1 MWVPLSAA
9 VPSTM
14 PCHVMSN
21 SEFRRL
27 VTLAFSTK
35 LLVQASEM
43 ASETQYLRSILPS
56 LPTEIASKLRNLC
69 SSPANESVFENL
81 VRFLSGA
88 EHSPNASKDI
98 CEKWSE
104 KQATTRSVLS
114 NLTPL
119 LNLDKKRPR
128 GEDQMAE
135 DADSQQSNKRQR
147 MPQPEP
153 AELDSGDPLI
163 TLHALSATSPIRKK
177 VDITIHKN
185 AIIFTNPTTH
195 ALEGSISVSSMKRA
209 FIVPT
214 RGKSKPHWTVIILS
228 SDIPDRGKPTP
239 GSSSID
245 NHQLIFGTDA
255 TCASIFSITTYPDA
269 MSHITKLAKGTSTL
283 PSLREF
289 LSHIGIPVIE
299 PTVDVFKSACPGIGS
314 NAGVGGVPGVEAH
327 RAAKAGNLWFSK
339 DGILWGES
347 KPCEFWPVTDLISK
361 TEGLRIVGSGRTCSV
376 ILTRK
381 SSVEDIDDDEGDD
394 VGEETEFGMV
404 DAKEKEGINKW
415 VRNHCHRFGNQ
426 KNKTISKEHHPKV
439 QSNGPLTIQ
448 TLIEES
454 DDEDDDFS
462 ASVSDLDGSEGLSE
476 ESSSEDEENGSGS
489 GNGNEHEHE
498 SDADAE
504 DLGDEEDDLDPAKHP
519 LLRPGAMP
527 RMSRAALD
535 MAVGIVENAFV
546 GTADQEDE
554 EDELDD

>member
-1 MWVPLSAA
+1 
-9 VPSTM
+9 
-14 PCHVMSN
+14 
-21 SEFRRL
+21 
-27 VTLAFSTK
+27 
-35 LLVQASEM
+35 M
-43 ASETQYLRSILPS
+43 ASETLYLRSILPS

-88 EHSPNASKDI
+88 EHSPDASKDI
-98 CEKWSE
+98 YEQWSE
-104 KQATTRSVLS
+104 KQAATRSVLS

-119 LNLDKKRPR
+119 YLDKKRPR
-128 GEDQMAE
+128 DEDQME
-135 DADSQQSNKRQR
+135 DADYSKRQR
-147 MPQPEP
+147 VQQPEL
-153 AELDSGDPLI
+153 AEPDSGDPLM

-185 AIIFTNPTTH
+185 VIKFTNPTTH
-195 ALEGSISVSSMKRA
+195 ASEGSISVSSMKRA

-228 SDIPDRGKPTP
+228 SDIPDRGKPLP
-239 GSSSID
+239 GSSPD

-255 TCASIFSITTYPDA
+255 TCASNFSITTYPDA

-289 LSHIGIPVIE
+289 LSHLGIPVIE

-314 NAGVGGVPGVEAH
+314 NAGVGGIPGVEAH
-327 RAAKAGNLWFSK
+327 LAAKAGNLWFSK

-381 SSVEDIDDDEGDD
+381 SSAEDNEEDDDD

-404 DAKEKEGINKW
+404 DAKEKEGINEW
-415 VRNHCHRFGNQ
+415 VRDHCHLFGNQ
-426 KNKTISKEHHPKV
+426 KNKTISKEKPPKV
-439 QSNGPLTIQ
+439 QSSGPLTIQ
-448 TLIEES
+448 TLTGES

-462 ASVSDLDGSEGLSE
+462 ASVSDLDGSERLSE
-476 ESSSEDEENGSGS
+476 ESSSEDEDNGDGDGDGDGSEHGSGYENG
-489 GNGNEHEHE
+489 

-504 DLGDEEDDLDPAKHP
+504 GLEDEDDDLDPAKHP
-519 LLRPGAMP
+519 LLQPGAMP
-527 RMSRAALD
+527 RMSRAALE
-535 MAVGIVENAFV
+535 MAVDIVENALV
-546 GTADQEDE
+546 GTGDQEDE

>member
-1 MWVPLSAA
+1 
-9 VPSTM
+9 
-14 PCHVMSN
+14 
-21 SEFRRL
+21 
-27 VTLAFSTK
+27 
-35 LLVQASEM
+35 M
-43 ASETQYLRSILPS
+43 ASETHYLRSILPS
-56 LPTEIASKLRNLC
+56 LPTEIASKLRSLC

-98 CEKWSE
+98 YEQWSE

-119 LNLDKKRPR
+119 NKKRPR
-128 GEDQMAE
+128 DEDQMME
-135 DADSQQSNKRQR
+135 DADPQQSNKRQR
-147 MPQPEP
+147 VPQPEP

-185 AIIFTNPTTH
+185 VIKFTNPTTH
-195 ALEGSISVSSMKRA
+195 ASEGSIAVSSMKRA

-228 SDIPDRGKPTP
+228 SDIPDRKPTP
-239 GSSSID
+239 GSSPD

-255 TCASIFSITTYPDA
+255 SCASNFSITTHPHA
-269 MSHITKLAKGTSTL
+269 ISHITKLAKGTSTL

-289 LSHIGIPVIE
+289 LSHLGIPVLE

-314 NAGVGGVPGVEAH
+314 NAGVGGIPGIEAH

-361 TEGLRIVGSGRTCSV
+361 TEGLRVVGSGRTCSV

-381 SSVEDIDDDEGDD
+381 SSAEDIVEDEEDDD

-415 VRNHCHRFGNQ
+415 VRDHCHLFGNQ
-426 KNKTISKEHHPKV
+426 RNKAISKEKPLKF
-439 QSNGPLTIQ
+439 QSSGPLTIQ
-448 TLIEES
+448 TLTEDS

-462 ASVSDLDGSEGLSE
+462 ASVSDLDGSERLSE
-476 ESSSEDEENGSGS
+476 ESSSEDEENR
-489 GNGNEHEHE
+489 NGNEHGHD
-498 SDADAE
+498 SDIDAE
-504 DLGDEEDDLDPAKHP
+504 DLGEDEDGDLDPAKHP

-527 RMSRAALD
+527 PMSRTALE

-554 EDELDD
+554 KDELDD

>member
-1 MWVPLSAA
+1 
-9 VPSTM
+9 
-14 PCHVMSN
+14 
-21 SEFRRL
+21 
-27 VTLAFSTK
+27 
-35 LLVQASEM
+35 M
-43 ASETQYLRSILPS
+43 ASETHYLRSILPS

-88 EHSPNASKDI
+88 EHSPDASKDI
-98 CEKWSE
+98 YEQWSE

-119 LNLDKKRPR
+119 CLDKKRPR
-128 GEDQMAE
+128 DEDQME
-135 DADSQQSNKRQR
+135 DADYNKRQR
-147 MPQPEP
+147 VLQPEL
-153 AELDSGDPLI
+153 AEPDSGDPLI

-185 AIIFTNPTTH
+185 VIKLTNPTTH
-195 ALEGSISVSSMKRA
+195 ASEGSISVSSMKRA

-239 GSSSID
+239 GSSPD

-255 TCASIFSITTYPDA
+255 TCASNFSITTYPDA
-269 MSHITKLAKGTSTL
+269 MSHITKLAKGTSTI

-289 LSHIGIPVIE
+289 LSHLGIPIIE

-314 NAGVGGVPGVEAH
+314 NAGVGGIPGVEAH
-327 RAAKAGNLWFSK
+327 LAAKAGNLWFSK

-361 TEGLRIVGSGRTCSV
+361 TDGLRVVGSGRICSV

-381 SSVEDIDDDEGDD
+381 SSAADDEED

-404 DAKEKEGINKW
+404 DAKEREGINEW
-415 VRNHCHRFGNQ
+415 VRGHCHLFGNQ
-426 KNKTISKEHHPKV
+426 RNKTVSKEQPPKV
-439 QSNGPLTIQ
+439 RSSGPLTIQ
-448 TLIEES
+448 TLTEES

-462 ASVSDLDGSEGLSE
+462 ASVSDLDGSERLSE
-476 ESSSEDEENGSGS
+476 ESSSDDED
-489 GNGNEHEHE
+489 NGNENENEHGHG
-498 SDADAE
+498 SDADSE
-504 DLGDEEDDLDPAKHP
+504 DLGDEDGDDLDPAKHP

-527 RMSRAALD
+527 RMSRAALE
-535 MAVGIVENAFV
+535 MAVDIVEDAFVPV
-546 GTADQEDE
+546 GTADREEE

>member
-1 MWVPLSAA
+1 
-9 VPSTM
+9 
-14 PCHVMSN
+14 
-21 SEFRRL
+21 
-27 VTLAFSTK
+27 
-35 LLVQASEM
+35 M
-43 ASETQYLRSILPS
+43 ASETHYLRSILPS
-56 LPTEIASKLRNLC
+56 LPTEIALKLRNLC

-88 EHSPNASKDI
+88 EHSPDASKDI
-98 CEKWSE
+98 YEQWSE

-114 NLTPL
+114 NLTPSL
-119 LNLDKKRPR
+119 YLDKKRPR
-128 GEDQMAE
+128 DEDQMME

-147 MPQPEP
+147 MPAQPEP
-153 AELDSGDPLI
+153 TELDSGDPLI

-185 AIIFTNPTTH
+185 LIKFTNPTTH

-239 GSSSID
+239 GSSSD

-255 TCASIFSITTYPDA
+255 TCASNFSITTYPDA

-289 LSHIGIPVIE
+289 LSHLGIPVIE

-314 NAGVGGVPGVEAH
+314 NAGVGGIPGVEAH
-327 RAAKAGNLWFSK
+327 LAAKAGNLWFSK

-361 TEGLRIVGSGRTCSV
+361 TEGLRLVGSGRTCSV

-381 SSVEDIDDDEGDD
+381 SSAEDIVDDEEDDD

-404 DAKEKEGINKW
+404 DAKEKEGISGW
-415 VRNHCHRFGNQ
+415 VRDHCHLFGNQ
-426 KNKTISKEHHPKV
+426 RNKTISKEQLPKV
-439 QSNGPLTIQ
+439 QYNGPLTIQ
-448 TLIEES
+448 TLAEES
-454 DDEDDDFS
+454 DEEDDDFS
-462 ASVSDLDGSEGLSE
+462 ANVSDLDGSERLSE
-476 ESSSEDEENGSGS
+476 ESSSEDEENG
-489 GNGNEHEHE
+489 NENENEHEQG
-498 SDADAE
+498 SDADTE
-504 DLGDEEDDLDPAKHP
+504 DVEDEVGYLDPGKHP

-527 RMSRAALD
+527 RMTRAALE
-535 MAVGIVENAFV
+535 MAVGMVENDFV
-546 GTADQEDE
+546 GTADHSVP
-554 EDELDD
+554 

>member
-1 MWVPLSAA
+1 
-9 VPSTM
+9 
-14 PCHVMSN
+14 
-21 SEFRRL
+21 
-27 VTLAFSTK
+27 
-35 LLVQASEM
+35 M
-43 ASETQYLRSILPS
+43 ASETHYLRSILPS

-81 VRFLSGA
+81 IRFLSGV
-88 EHSPNASKDI
+88 EHSPDASKDI
-98 CEKWSE
+98 YEQWSE

-114 NLTPL
+114 NLTSL
-119 LNLDKKRPR
+119 HLDKKRPR
-128 GEDQMAE
+128 DEDQMGE

-147 MPQPEP
+147 VPQPEP
-153 AELDSGDPLI
+153 AEVDSGDPLI

-185 AIIFTNPTTH
+185 VIKFTNPTTH
-195 ALEGSISVSSMKRA
+195 ASEGSISVSSLKRA

-239 GSSSID
+239 GSSSD
-245 NHQLIFGTDA
+245 NPSHQLIFGTDA
-255 TCASIFSITTYPDA
+255 TCASNFSITTYPDA

-289 LSHIGIPVIE
+289 LSHLDIPVTE

-314 NAGVGGVPGVEAH
+314 NAGVGGIPGVEAY

-361 TEGLRIVGSGRTCSV
+361 TEGLRVVGSGRTCSV

-381 SSVEDIDDDEGDD
+381 SGAEDIDNDDD

-404 DAKEKEGINKW
+404 DAKEKGGINEW
-415 VRNHCHRFGNQ
+415 VRDHCHLFGNQ
-426 KNKTISKEHHPKV
+426 RNKTISKEEPPKV
-439 QSNGPLTIQ
+439 KFSGPFTIHTLT
-448 TLIEES
+448 EDS

-462 ASVSDLDGSEGLSE
+462 ASVSDLDGSERLSE
-476 ESSSEDEENGSGS
+476 ESSSEDEDN
-489 GNGNEHEHE
+489 GNGDEQEHN
-498 SDADAE
+498 SDADADADEE
-504 DLGDEEDDLDPAKHP
+504 DLGDEVSHLDPGKHP

-527 RMSRAALD
+527 RMSRAALE

-554 EDELDD
+554 KDELDD

>member
-1 MWVPLSAA
+1 
-9 VPSTM
+9 
-14 PCHVMSN
+14 
-21 SEFRRL
+21 
-27 VTLAFSTK
+27 
-35 LLVQASEM
+35 M
-43 ASETQYLRSILPS
+43 ASETHYLRSILPS

-88 EHSPNASKDI
+88 EHSPDASKGI
-98 CEKWSE
+98 YEQWSE

-119 LNLDKKRPR
+119 LYLDKKRFR
-128 GEDQMAE
+128 DEEDQMGE

-147 MPQPEP
+147 VRPQPEL

-185 AIIFTNPTTH
+185 VIKFTNPTTH
-195 ALEGSISVSSMKRA
+195 ASEGSISVSSLKRA

-228 SDIPDRGKPTP
+228 SDIPDRGKSTS
-239 GSSSID
+239 GSSPD

-255 TCASIFSITTYPDA
+255 TCASNFSITTYPDA
-269 MSHITKLAKGTSTL
+269 MSHITKLAKGTSAL
-283 PSLREF
+283 PSLHEF
-289 LSHIGIPVIE
+289 LSHLGIPVIE

-314 NAGVGGVPGVEAH
+314 NAGVGGIPGVEAH
-327 RAAKAGNLWFSK
+327 RVAKAGNLWFSK

-361 TEGLRIVGSGRTCSV
+361 TEGLRVVGSGRTCSI

-381 SSVEDIDDDEGDD
+381 GSAEDIDDDEEDD

-415 VRNHCHRFGNQ
+415 VRDHCHRFGNQ
-426 KNKTISKEHHPKV
+426 RNKTISKEQLPKV
-439 QSNGPLTIQ
+439 QSNGPLTIH
-448 TLIEES
+448 TLTEGS
-454 DDEDDDFS
+454 DDDDDDFS
-462 ASVSDLDGSEGLSE
+462 ASVSDLDGSERLSE
-476 ESSSEDEENGSGS
+476 ESSSEDEENG
-489 GNGNEHEHE
+489 NGNEHEHD

-504 DLGDEEDDLDPAKHP
+504 DLGDEDGDLDPAKHP

-527 RMSRAALD
+527 RMSRAALE
-535 MAVGIVENAFV
+535 MAVGIVENALV